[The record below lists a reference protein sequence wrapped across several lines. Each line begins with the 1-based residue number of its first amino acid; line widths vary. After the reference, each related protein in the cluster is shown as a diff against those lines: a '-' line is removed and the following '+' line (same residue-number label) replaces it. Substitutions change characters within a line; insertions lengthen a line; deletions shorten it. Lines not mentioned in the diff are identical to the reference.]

1 MLNTLA
7 QFVALSLFWG
17 NPLKINRKFALLL
30 NFHFNHGALTHIDV
44 FTEVINSYT
53 NNTRVFTFY
62 PTKFVTAKRR
72 GDLTWK
78 SSWNRRQF
86 FCVTI
91 VIGVGVVKQ
100 NLSCNYISFHLCFR
114 ANIRDCM
121 EITFSAGLWFWC
133 FFFLTLFAFS

>member
-30 NFHFNHGALTHIDV
+30 NFHFNHGALTHVDV

-62 PTKFVTAKRR
+62 PTKFVTVKRR

-100 NLSCNYISFHLCFR
+100 NLSCNYIFFSSLLQGKHPRLHGNHL
-114 ANIRDCM
+114 
-121 EITFSAGLWFWC
+121 FSRIMILMV
-133 FFFLTLFAFS
+133 FFLNAVCI